1 MVRKSDFLQKTHS
14 VLQENAKGEEILRS
28 LKYVRPGD
36 GFEPQCIMMEKIDV
50 NGKNAHPVFQFLRER
65 LPYPSDDGVSL
76 MKDPRLIIWDPV
88 TRTDVSWNFEK
99 FLVSPDGKPFRR
111 YSRTFQ
117 TINIKGDIESLVKQ
131 FNVQD
136 EKS

>member
-1 MVRKSDFLQKTHS
+1 MVRKPDFLQKTHS